1 MNDLSIYF
9 KPCISEE
16 LAFEEEQMG
25 QILQSNYGDF
35 PEIEP
40 DSIAIFSVPEF
51 RGDANDIKID
61 SQSQFRKELLQL

>member
-9 KPCISEE
+9 KPCISED

-40 DSIAIFSVPEF
+40 DSIAIFSVPELNYF
-51 RGDANDIKID
+51 VQNITKAHERD
-61 SQSQFRKELLQL
+61 